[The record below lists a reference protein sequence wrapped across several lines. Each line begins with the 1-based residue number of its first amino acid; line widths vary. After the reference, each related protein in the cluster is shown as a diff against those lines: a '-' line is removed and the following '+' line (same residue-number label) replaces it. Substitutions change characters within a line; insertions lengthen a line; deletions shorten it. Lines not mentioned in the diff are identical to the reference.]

1 MDGNQ
6 PAPARIPEPGEGK
19 RGEEGHL
26 GYLLRQASAASR
38 QALEQAL
45 ADLGVT
51 QPQFLVMTMV
61 NAYPGSS
68 SADVARL
75 AMLTPQTIS
84 VIVANL
90 ERDGR
95 LARATGPDHGR
106 IQRMALTDRGR
117 ALLAQCRE
125 RAQAVE
131 ARLASA
137 LTPEQERVVRRWLVE
152 VATAGRSAAPPS
164 GAAKGPGDA

>member
-1 MDGNQ
+1 MTGKPPD
-6 PAPARIPEPGEGK
+6 APRIPAPGEGK
-19 RGEEGHL
+19 RGEEGYL

-38 QALEQAL
+38 QAVEQAL

-95 LARATGPDHGR
+95 LVRTVSADHRR
-106 IQRMALTDRGR
+106 IQRMALTEDGR
-117 ALLAQCRE
+117 ALLARCRD
-125 RAQAVE
+125 RTQAVE
-131 ARLASA
+131 ARLAST
-137 LTPEQERVVRRWLVE
+137 LTPDQERIVRRWLVE
-152 VATAGRSAAPPS
+152 VATTARGGADIEPDAP
-164 GAAKGPGDA
+164 

>member
-1 MDGNQ
+1 MSDKH
-6 PAPARIPEPGEGK
+6 PRPARIPEPGEGK

-38 QALEQAL
+38 QAIEQAL

-95 LARATGPDHGR
+95 LRRETSREHGR
-106 IQRMALTDRGR
+106 IQRMALTDEGV
-117 ALLAQCRE
+117 ALLARCRE
-125 RAQAVE
+125 RTKAVE
-131 ARLASA
+131 ARLVSN
-137 LTPEQERVVRRWLVE
+137 LTPDQERIVRRWLVE
-152 VATAGRSAAPPS
+152 VATAWRPAAFPDDAS
-164 GAAKGPGDA
+164 GEPATP